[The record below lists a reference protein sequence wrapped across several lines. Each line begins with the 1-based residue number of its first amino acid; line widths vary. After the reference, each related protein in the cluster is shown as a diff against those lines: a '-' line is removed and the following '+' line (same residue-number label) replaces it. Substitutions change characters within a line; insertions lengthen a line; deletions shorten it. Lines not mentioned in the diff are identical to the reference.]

1 MPGRLKPRC
10 LLNSESCFLCGP
22 VEWKIDPL
30 GQGLGCEV
38 RRLTALGNRFDDLG
52 RKEGQP
58 EQAPHVTTR
67 NSFAL
72 CDNCDRLTRHQ
83 VVQPPVGAGNGFKEC
98 PIGSRCGYAITFL
111 PPEMAPSTNRQ

>member
-10 LLNSESCFLCGP
+10 LLNGESCFLCGP
-22 VEWKIDPL
+22 VEWEIDPL
-30 GQGLGCEV
+30 GQSLGCEV

-52 RKEGQP
+52 RKERQP

-72 CDNCDRLTRHQ
+72 CDLCDRLR
-83 VVQPPVGAGNGFKEC
+83 
-98 PIGSRCGYAITFL
+98 
-111 PPEMAPSTNRQ
+111 ST